1 MNDEKDHQRYAAA
14 LGLLSQE
21 RQLFWQSFSAFF
33 LPHTV
38 FMAFLLQTISRPG
51 ILRSWAPGAFFTSI
65 IGFMLCVPWGVAQCR
80 TGAYNDFRM
89 AQAREAEPL
98 SWKLLSAAGRYFAEG
113 NPVTI
118 DGEKYRL
125 CRPLAWLRLARL
137 RTMYAVAILIG
148 LFALIYA
155 AVALLT
161 APCWPQGA
169 SILL

>member
-1 MNDEKDHQRYAAA
+1 MNNEKDPQRYTAA

-21 RQLFWQSFSAFF
+21 RQLFWQTFSAFF

-38 FMAFLLQTISRPG
+38 LMAFLLQTISHPG
-51 ILRSWAPGAFFTSI
+51 TVLSWAPGAFSTSI
-65 IGFMLCVPWGVAQCR
+65 IGFMLCVPWGVAQYR

-98 SWKLLSAAGRYFAEG
+98 SWKLLGAAGRSFAEG
-113 NPVTI
+113 RPVTI

-125 CRPLAWLRLARL
+125 WCRLAWL
-137 RTMYAVAILIG
+137 RTMYAVATLILI
-148 LFALIYA
+148 FAVIYA

-161 APCWPQGA
+161 APWWPQSA